1 MKPTLC
7 SPSTPRRSSS
17 CACTRPRSFPTA
29 PATSTNTSW
38 SNGRAS
44 CPRPSARR
52 PCRSGSRATGPTTC
66 CPRTIP
72 PTIRRGR
79 SSRAGEA
86 MTGVSRRELLER
98 ATALVAGAAVLDQLP
113 HALRV
118 QGWIEDAY
126 ATPPN
131 VVQQT
136 MNGLVAFIVPG
147 RDRYSRA
154 QGTKTKTP
162 GGIEAGTTAPLI
174 RTLDRFLPGP
184 LPLSATAAT
193 ILNEVAATVDPASRR
208 GKFASPF
215 ANLSVGKEA
224 RVFETIEG
232 LQTESSGS
240 IRFLVGNLP
249 DLVAF
254 IAYSRPLGRRLT
266 KYAGVAD
273 GHKELKGYWQGRK
286 AADPSA

>member
-1 MKPTLC
+1 
-7 SPSTPRRSSS
+7 
-17 CACTRPRSFPTA
+17 
-29 PATSTNTSW
+29 
-38 SNGRAS
+38 
-44 CPRPSARR
+44 
-52 PCRSGSRATGPTTC
+52 
-66 CPRTIP
+66 
-72 PTIRRGR
+72 
-79 SSRAGEA
+79 

-113 HALRV
+113 HALRL
-118 QGWIEDAY
+118 QGWLDDAY
-126 ATPPN
+126 AATPN

-154 QGTKTKTP
+154 QGTTTKTP
-162 GGIEAGTTAPLI
+162 GGIEAGATPVLI

-193 ILNEVAATVDPASRR
+193 ILNEFAAQVTPVNR
-208 GKFASPF
+208 GYHPFLSAF
-215 ANLSVGKEA
+215 ANLSVA
-224 RVFETIEG
+224 RKAQVFQTVES
-232 LQTESSGS
+232 LQAESAGS

-254 IAYSRPLGRRLT
+254 VAYGRPLGRKLT

-273 GHKELKGYWQGRK
+273 GRKELKGYWQGRK
-286 AADPSA
+286 AATRSA

>member
-1 MKPTLC
+1 
-7 SPSTPRRSSS
+7 
-17 CACTRPRSFPTA
+17 
-29 PATSTNTSW
+29 
-38 SNGRAS
+38 
-44 CPRPSARR
+44 
-52 PCRSGSRATGPTTC
+52 
-66 CPRTIP
+66 
-72 PTIRRGR
+72 
-79 SSRAGEA
+79 

-113 HALRV
+113 HALRL
-118 QGWIEDAY
+118 QGWLDDAY
-126 ATPPN
+126 AATPN

-154 QGTKTKTP
+154 QGTTTKTP
-162 GGIEAGTTAPLI
+162 GGIEGGATPVLI

-193 ILNEVAATVDPASRR
+193 ILNEFAAQVTPVNR
-208 GKFASPF
+208 GYHPFLSAF
-215 ANLSVGKEA
+215 ANLSVA
-224 RVFETIEG
+224 RKAQVFQTVES
-232 LQTESSGS
+232 LQAESAGS

-254 IAYSRPLGRRLT
+254 IAYGRPLGRRLT

-273 GHKELKGYWQGRK
+273 GRKELKGYWQGRK
-286 AADPSA
+286 AATRSA